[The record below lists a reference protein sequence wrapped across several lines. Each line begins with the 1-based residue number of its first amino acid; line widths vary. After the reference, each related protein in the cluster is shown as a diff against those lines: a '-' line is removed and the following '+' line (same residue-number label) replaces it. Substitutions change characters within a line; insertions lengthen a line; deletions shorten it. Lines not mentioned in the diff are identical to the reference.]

1 MIDDTLLPFDLP
13 SVRRKKLTIDFDGG
27 NQSSDGGLLL
37 LREAERQLGV
47 CRRLAEAMPDRRDP
61 DRVPHAMFEMVM
73 ARASAIACGYEDA
86 IDLDRLRHDPLM
98 KVAVGRCPETGAPL
112 ASQSTISRLENAP
125 SKTEA
130 ARLSAALLDQFGT
143 SVKPDKLEVLD
154 IDDTFCAAHGGQQLA
169 FWNAHHDERGF
180 ASMHIYHVGRG
191 RPVATILRPAR
202 TPKGTEVRTVIKHVT
217 KRLRRHWPKTR
228 IVWRGDSHYGRVE
241 AMKWEEDHD
250 ADYISGLA
258 GNAVL
263 DALVAET
270 ATNRRF
276 HHALSSKPKLRTY
289 ASFMYQAGSWK
300 RSRKVVARLECSL
313 QPVAGEPGTRQEVD
327 IRYIVTSLK
336 GSAQHLYDNVYCQRG
351 QMENLIKLHKAQL
364 ASDRMSCHSATAN
377 QVRLVLHTAA
387 FWLMHGV
394 RAAIPRANPLAKGE
408 FATIRERLIKIGA
421 RVIEH
426 IARIRVQLPT
436 SCPEGALFR
445 TVALG
450 RRLSGRGAAG
460 PRAPTSRRR
469 RQINPIRV
477 ARRVA
482 SHRSSWTDRRCA

>member
-1 MIDDTLLPFDLP
+1 MSHDMLLPFDLP
-13 SVRRKKLTIDFDGG
+13 SVGRKKLTIDFAGG

-37 LREAERQLGV
+37 LRAAERKLGV
-47 CRRLAEAMPDRRDP
+47 CRRLAAAMPDRRDP
-61 DRVPHAMFEMVM
+61 ERVRHAMFEMVM

-98 KVAVGRCPETGAPL
+98 KVAVGRCPASGAPL

-143 SVKPDKLEVLD
+143 SVKPGKLEVLD

-180 ASMHIYHVGRG
+180 ASLHIYHVASGT
-191 RPVATILRPAR
+191 PVAAILRPAR
-202 TPKGTEVRTVIKHVT
+202 TPKGSEVRTVIRHVT

-241 AMKWEEDHD
+241 AMEWAEDHH
-250 ADYISGLA
+250 ADYIFGLA
-258 GNAVL
+258 GNAAL
-263 DALVAET
+263 GALVAE
-270 ATNRRF
+270 AAVNLRF
-276 HHALSSKPKLRTY
+276 HHAMSSEPKLRTY
-289 ASFMYQAGSWK
+289 ASFLYQAGSW
-300 RSRKVVARLECSL
+300 RRPRKVVARLECSL
-313 QPVAGEPGTRQEVD
+313 QPGEAGMRQEVD
-327 IRYIVTSLK
+327 IRYVVTSLK
-336 GSAQHLYDNVYCQRG
+336 GSSQHLYENIYCQRG

-394 RAAIPRANPLAKGE
+394 RAAIPQASPLAKCQ
-408 FATIRERLIKIGA
+408 FATLRERLIKIGA

-426 IARIRVQLPT
+426 VARIRVQLPT
-436 SCPEGALFR
+436 SCPHAALFR
-445 TVALG
+445 CVALG
-450 RRLSGRGAAG
+450 LMPSG
-460 PRAPTSRRR
+460 P
-469 RQINPIRV
+469 
-477 ARRVA
+477 
-482 SHRSSWTDRRCA
+482 

>member
-1 MIDDTLLPFDLP
+1 MTDNTPLPFDLP
-13 SVRRKKLTIDFDGG
+13 SVRRQKLTVDFDGG

-37 LREAERQLGV
+37 LRQAERKLGV
-47 CRRLAEAMPDRRDP
+47 CRRLADAMPDRRDP
-61 DRVPHAMFEMVM
+61 DRIRHAMFEMVM
-73 ARASAIACGYEDA
+73 ARVAAIACGHKDA

-112 ASQSTISRLENAP
+112 ASQATISRLENAP

-130 ARLSAALLDQFGT
+130 ARLAAALLDQFGT
-143 SVKPDKLEVLD
+143 TVQPGKQEILD

-180 ASMHIYHVGRG
+180 ASMHIYHVASGT
-191 RPVATILRPAR
+191 PVATILRPAR

-217 KRLRRHWPKTR
+217 KRLRRHWPNTR

-241 AMKWEEDHD
+241 AMEWAEDD
-250 ADYISGLA
+250 GADYIFGLA
-258 GNAVL
+258 GNAAL
-263 DALVAET
+263 DALVAE
-270 ATNRRF
+270 AADNLRF
-276 HHALSSKPKLRTY
+276 HHAMSSKAKLRTF
-289 ASFMYQAGSWK
+289 ACFTYQAGSWK
-300 RSRKVVARLECSL
+300 CPRKVVARLECSL
-313 QPVAGEPGTRQEVD
+313 QPVDGETGMRQEVD
-327 IRYIVTSLK
+327 IRYVVTSLK
-336 GSAQHLYDNVYCQRG
+336 GSAQHLYENVYCHRG

-394 RAAIPRANPLAKGE
+394 RAAIPQTSPLATAE

-421 RVIEH
+421 RVIEY

-445 TVALG
+445 AVALG
-450 RRLSGRGAAG
+450 LMPSG
-460 PRAPTSRRR
+460 P
-469 RQINPIRV
+469 
-477 ARRVA
+477 
-482 SHRSSWTDRRCA
+482 

>member
-1 MIDDTLLPFDLP
+1 MNDDTLLPFDLP
-13 SVRRKKLTIDFDGG
+13 SVRRKKVTIDFDGG

-37 LREAERQLGV
+37 LREAERKLGV
-47 CRRLAEAMPDRRDP
+47 CRRLAESMPDRRD
-61 DRVPHAMFEMVM
+61 RNRIRHAMFEMVM
-73 ARASAIACGYEDA
+73 ARAAAIACGYEDA
-86 IDLDRLRHDPLM
+86 IDLDRLRHDPLL
-98 KVAVGRCPETGAPL
+98 KVAVGRCPETAAPL

-130 ARLSAALLDQFGT
+130 ARLSAALLDQFGAT
-143 SVKPDKLEVLD
+143 VKPGKLEVLD

-180 ASMHIYHVGRG
+180 ASMHIYHVASGT
-191 RPVATILRPAR
+191 PVVTILRPAR

-241 AMKWEEDHD
+241 AMEWAENND
-250 ADYISGLA
+250 ADYIFGLA
-258 GNAVL
+258 GNAAL

-270 ATNRRF
+270 ALNLRF
-276 HHALSSKPKLRTY
+276 HHAMSSKAKLRTF
-289 ASFMYQAGSWK
+289 ASFMYQAGSW
-300 RSRKVVARLECSL
+300 RRPRKVVARLECSL
-313 QPVAGEPGTRQEVD
+313 QPVPGETGMRQEVD
-327 IRYIVTSLK
+327 IRYVVTSLK
-336 GSAQHLYDNVYCQRG
+336 GSAQHLYENVYCQRG

-364 ASDRMSCHSATAN
+364 ASERMSCHSATAN

-394 RAAIPRANPLAKGE
+394 RAAIPQTNLLASAE

-426 IARIRVQLPT
+426 IARIRIQLPT
-436 SCPEGALFR
+436 SCPEGPLFR

-450 RRLSGRGAAG
+450 LMPSG
-460 PRAPTSRRR
+460 P
-469 RQINPIRV
+469 
-477 ARRVA
+477 
-482 SHRSSWTDRRCA
+482 

>member
-1 MIDDTLLPFDLP
+1 MSHDTLLPFDLP
-13 SVRRKKLTIDFDGG
+13 SVGRKKLTIDFAGG

-37 LREAERQLGV
+37 LRAAERKLGV
-47 CRRLAEAMPDRRDP
+47 CRRLAAAMPDRRDP
-61 DRVPHAMFEMVM
+61 ERVRHAMLEMVM

-98 KVAVGRCPETGAPL
+98 KVAVGRCPASGAPL

-143 SVKPDKLEVLD
+143 SVKPGKLEVLD

-180 ASMHIYHVGRG
+180 ASLHIYHVASGT
-191 RPVATILRPAR
+191 PVAAILRPAR
-202 TPKGTEVRTVIKHVT
+202 TPKGSEVRTVIRHVT

-241 AMKWEEDHD
+241 AMEWAEDHH
-250 ADYISGLA
+250 ADYIFGLA
-258 GNAVL
+258 GNAAL
-263 DALVAET
+263 GALVAE
-270 ATNRRF
+270 AAVNLRF
-276 HHALSSKPKLRTY
+276 HHAMSSEPKLRTY
-289 ASFMYQAGSWK
+289 ASFLYQAGSW
-300 RSRKVVARLECSL
+300 RRPRKVVARLECSL
-313 QPVAGEPGTRQEVD
+313 QPGEAGMRQEVD
-327 IRYIVTSLK
+327 IRYVVTSLK
-336 GSAQHLYDNVYCQRG
+336 GSSQHLYENIYCQRG

-394 RAAIPRANPLAKGE
+394 RAAIPQASPLAKCQ
-408 FATIRERLIKIGA
+408 FATLRERLIKIGA

-426 IARIRVQLPT
+426 VARIRVQLPT
-436 SCPEGALFR
+436 SCPHAALFR
-445 TVALG
+445 CVALG
-450 RRLSGRGAAG
+450 LMPSG
-460 PRAPTSRRR
+460 P
-469 RQINPIRV
+469 
-477 ARRVA
+477 
-482 SHRSSWTDRRCA
+482 

>member
-1 MIDDTLLPFDLP
+1 MTDATPLPFDLP
-13 SVRRKKLTIDFDGG
+13 SVRRKKLTVDFEGG

-37 LREAERQLGV
+37 LRQAERKLGV
-47 CRRLAEAMPDRRDP
+47 CRRLADAMPDRRDASRILH
-61 DRVPHAMFEMVM
+61 DMFEMVM
-73 ARASAIACGYEDA
+73 ARVSAIACGHKDA

-98 KVAVGRCPETGAPL
+98 KLAVGRCPDSGAAL

-130 ARLSAALLDQFGT
+130 ARLAVALLDQFGT
-143 SVKPDKLEVLD
+143 TVTPGKQAILD

-180 ASMHIYHVGRG
+180 ASMHIYHVASGT
-191 RPVATILRPAR
+191 PVATILRPAR

-217 KRLRRHWPKTR
+217 KRLRQHWPNTR

-241 AMKWEEDHD
+241 AMEWAEDD
-250 ADYISGLA
+250 GADYIFGLPGTA
-258 GNAVL
+258 PL
-263 DALVAET
+263 DVLVAEI
-270 ATNRRF
+270 ADNLRF
-276 HHALSSKPKLRTY
+276 HHAKSSQTKLRTY
-289 ASFMYQAGSWK
+289 ASFNYQAGSWK
-300 RSRKVVARLECSL
+300 RPRKVVARLECSL
-313 QPVAGEPGTRQEVD
+313 QPDAGETGMRQEVD
-327 IRYIVTSLK
+327 IRYVVTSLK
-336 GSAQHLYDNVYCQRG
+336 GSAQHLYENAYCQRG

-377 QVRLVLHTAA
+377 QVRLALHTAA

-394 RAAIPRANPLAKGE
+394 RAAIPQASPLATAE

-445 TVALG
+445 AVALG
-450 RRLSGRGAAG
+450 FMPSG
-460 PRAPTSRRR
+460 P
-469 RQINPIRV
+469 
-477 ARRVA
+477 
-482 SHRSSWTDRRCA
+482 